1 MKKIKFFSHQIK
13 NYTYNVIFKKMLI
26 TLAKR
31 LLYSI
36 HINCP
41 YQESTYYLQKNQT
54 LPHYQMKK
62 SQVLF
67 SQALLFF
74 FSPFICPTLAFYLV
88 GVSESHRFIL
98 KCSII
103 VTSIVYQSTF
113 FGGGDRA
120 NKREKKPMKEILPFP
135 SSPCATTRCDPPPFF
150 LLSKIIDHFHDIKKE
165 VVIVVVTTRD
175 DRSHFSFCIPWAMIA
190 CHAGLHLLCQ
200 WRIFPWAFFTHQQK
214 RQYTT

>member
-1 MKKIKFFSHQIK
+1 MTVKKKATKRPGWNHEIAIGWRSK
-13 NYTYNVIFKKMLI
+13 NLI

-120 NKREKKPMKEILPFP
+120 NKREKKPWKGSYHFPHHPAQPLDVILRPF
-135 SSPCATTRCDPPPFF
+135 SCCQRS
-150 LLSKIIDHFHDIKKE
+150 LII
-165 VVIVVVTTRD
+165 
-175 DRSHFSFCIPWAMIA
+175 SMI
-190 CHAGLHLLCQ
+190 LRRRL
-200 WRIFPWAFFTHQQK
+200 
-214 RQYTT
+214 

>member
-13 NYTYNVIFKKMLI
+13 NYTYNVIFKKILI

-54 LPHYQMKK
+54 LDHYQMKK

-120 NKREKKPMKEILPFP
+120 NKREKKTHERDLTISLITLRNHSMW
-135 SSPCATTRCDPPPFF
+135 SSALF
-150 LLSKIIDHFHDIKKE
+150 LVVKDHW
-165 VVIVVVTTRD
+165 
-175 DRSHFSFCIPWAMIA
+175 S
-190 CHAGLHLLCQ
+190 
-200 WRIFPWAFFTHQQK
+200 FPW
-214 RQYTT
+214 Y